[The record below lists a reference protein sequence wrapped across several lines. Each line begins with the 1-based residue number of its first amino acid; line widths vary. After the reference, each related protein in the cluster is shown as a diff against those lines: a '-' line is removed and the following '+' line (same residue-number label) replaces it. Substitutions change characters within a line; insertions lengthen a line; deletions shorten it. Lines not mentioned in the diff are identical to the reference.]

1 MKVLKCVQKKIKRE
15 RENTNVHILHVAG
28 SKQLSMQLLQILI
41 LMLNKSYIS
50 AAV

>member
-1 MKVLKCVQKKIKRE
+1 MKVLKCVQKIKRE
-15 RENTNVHILHVAG
+15 RENTNVHILRVAG